1 MNPFPPHPPPLSLL
15 PSPPP
20 RWIAHIDAGGVG
32 PDKEDVMI
40 KPGESAQFHTGI
52 NGGGLSATRFWPKMG
67 CDATGS
73 NCTVGSSGGPGE
85 GCVVRRPGK
94 DDDYSNCAPPVDT
107 KFEATFAAP
116 GSGTQD
122 CVDMSLV
129 DGYSLPFKMEVSG
142 GKCTRHLQ
150 PFDGMDCSNL
160 TVALCPTAER
170 LDNATQNLNAIDP
183 KTGKQ
188 GGCYS
193 PCMKLTDDK
202 WNPKGTAVAP
212 DSSVAGQYCCA
223 GAWGN
228 PSSCNAGA
236 ILKVCLG

>member
-1 MNPFPPHPPPLSLL
+1 M
-15 PSPPP
+15 
-20 RWIAHIDAGGVG
+20 
-32 PDKEDVMI
+32 
-40 KPGESAQFHTGI
+40 
-52 NGGGLSATRFWPKMG
+52 
-67 CDATGS
+67 
-73 NCTVGSSGGPGE
+73 
-85 GCVVRRPGK
+85 RRPGK

-142 GKCTRHLQ
+142 GKCIRHLQ

-160 TVALCPTAER
+160 TMALCPTAER
-170 LDNATQNLNAIDP
+170 LDKMTKNLNAIDP

-202 WNPKGTAVAP
+202 WNPNGTAVAP